1 MASRSH
7 RQTGMISSQ
16 AALNRLADAARMR
29 RAARWLFYAFL
40 VLLPSTFRWTLI
52 HRPVGTLFPEFT
64 SLLLYLSDIP
74 LFLCLTLWLSA
85 HALAPAGRLRL
96 TPWAAT
102 LPVMGLVALMGVS
115 ALWASFPTLTLESCV
130 RGVALLG
137 LALFVR
143 NELKR
148 IAPAAAALAIGA
160 AIQSA
165 VALGQLLAQQPLN
178 LEALGELQDA
188 GARAG
193 MGLWIRGYGL
203 TTHPN
208 LLGGYLVVGFLAA
221 LGLVAATNGW
231 RRLLSCTA
239 AILIATGL
247 AAAFSRSAW
256 IGMAAALVAL
266 GLLVR
271 RSRAASGAGQALVTT
286 AALAALIAVG
296 VIASRP
302 GGFAQRVIAPATA
315 AIQGGELAPM
325 EQISLSSRARQL
337 QIAWREI
344 QRAPLT
350 GLGAANAPIVTWLD
364 TPESERVWLPVHNVP
379 LLVLEELGLL
389 GLALWL
395 AMTIASIAIT
405 WHHARTHVASVWEL
419 LWLAALSG
427 LAAISLWDYY
437 PWGSAEGR
445 ALWMATWGLWLSALM
460 THVSTASR

>member
-1 MASRSH
+1 
-7 RQTGMISSQ
+7 MISSQ

-29 RAARWLFYAFL
+29 RAAHWLFCLFL
-40 VLLPSTFRWTLI
+40 LLLPSTFRWTVI
-52 HRPVGTLFPEFT
+52 HRPVGALFPEFT

-74 LFLCLTLWLSA
+74 LFLCLVLWLSA

-102 LPVMGLVALMGVS
+102 LPLIGLVALMGLS
-115 ALWASFPTLTLESCV
+115 ALWASFPALALESCL

-143 NELKR
+143 NELKHP
-148 IAPAAAALAIGA
+148 APAAAALAVGA
-160 AIQSA
+160 VMQSA
-165 VALGQLLAQQPLN
+165 VAFGQLLAQQPLG
-178 LEALGELQDA
+178 LEVLGELQDA
-188 GARAG
+188 GVRAG

-208 LLGGYLVVGFLAA
+208 LLGGYLAVGFLAT
-221 LGLVAATNGW
+221 LGLVAATGGW
-231 RRLLSCTA
+231 CRLLNRVA
-239 AILIATGL
+239 AILIAAGL

-256 IGMAAALVAL
+256 IGMATALVAL
-266 GLLVR
+266 GLLGR
-271 RSRAASGAGQALVTT
+271 ASRAAGGAGQALVTT
-286 AALAALIAVG
+286 AALAVLVAVG

-337 QIAWREI
+337 QVAWREI

-364 TPESERVWLPVHNVP
+364 TPQSERERVWLPVHSVP
-379 LLVLEELGLL
+379 LLILEELGLP

-395 AMTIASIAIT
+395 AGAVAPFALTWRRVRSGGASL
-405 WHHARTHVASVWEL
+405 WEL
-419 LWLAALSG
+419 VWLAALAG
-427 LAAISLWDYY
+427 LAAISLLDYY

-445 ALWMATWGLWLSALM
+445 ALWLATWGLWLAAASAQDGI
-460 THVSTASR
+460 

>member
-1 MASRSH
+1 
-7 RQTGMISSQ
+7 MISSQ

-29 RAARWLFYAFL
+29 RAARWLFCIFL
-40 VLLPSTFRWTLI
+40 ILLPSTFRWTLI
-52 HRPVGTLFPEFT
+52 HRPLGALFPEFT

-74 LFLCLTLWLSA
+74 LFLCLILWLSA
-85 HALAPAGRLRL
+85 HALAPAGRLHL

-102 LPVMGLVALMGVS
+102 LPVIGLVALMGLS
-115 ALWASFPTLTLESCV
+115 ALWASFPALALESCL
-130 RGVALLG
+130 RGIALLG
-137 LALFVR
+137 LALFAR
-143 NELKR
+143 NELKHP
-148 IAPAAAALAIGA
+148 APAAAALAVGA
-160 AIQSA
+160 VIQSA
-165 VALGQLLAQQPLN
+165 VAFGQLLAQQPLG

-188 GARAG
+188 GVRAG

-221 LGLVAATNGW
+221 LGLVAATSGW
-231 RRLLSCTA
+231 RRLLSRVA
-239 AILIATGL
+239 ASLVAAGL

-256 IGMAAALVAL
+256 IGMVIALVAL

-271 RSRAASGAGQALVTT
+271 RSRAASEAGQALVTT
-286 AALAALIAVG
+286 AALAALVAVG

-302 GGFAQRVIAPATA
+302 GGFAQRVIAPASA

-364 TPESERVWLPVHNVP
+364 TPESERERVWLPVHSVP

-395 AMTIASIAIT
+395 GGVIAPFALT
-405 WHHARTHVASVWEL
+405 WRRMRTHVASLWEL
-419 LWLAALSG
+419 VWLAALAG
-427 LAAISLWDYY
+427 LAAISLLDYY

-445 ALWMATWGLWLSALM
+445 ALWMATWGLWLAASPGSA
-460 THVSTASR
+460 THEYHNAVGPRT

>member
-29 RAARWLFYAFL
+29 RAARWLFCIFL
-40 VLLPSTFRWTLI
+40 ILLPSTFRWTLI
-52 HRPVGTLFPEFT
+52 HRPVGALFPEFT
-64 SLLLYLSDIP
+64 SLLLYLSDTP
-74 LFLCLTLWLSA
+74 LFLCLILWLSA
-85 HALAPAGRLRL
+85 HALAPAGRLRP

-102 LPVMGLVALMGVS
+102 LPVIGLVALMGLS
-115 ALWASFPTLTLESCV
+115 ALWASFPALALESCL
-130 RGVALLG
+130 RGIALLG

-143 NELKR
+143 NELKHP
-148 IAPAAAALAIGA
+148 APAAAALAVGA
-160 AIQSA
+160 VIQSA
-165 VALGQLLAQQPLN
+165 VALGQLLAQQPLG

-188 GARAG
+188 GVRAG

-208 LLGGYLVVGFLAA
+208 LLGGYLVGGFLAA

-231 RRLLSCTA
+231 RRLLGRAA
-239 AILIATGL
+239 AILIAIGL

-256 IGMAAALVAL
+256 IGMVTALVAL

-271 RSRAASGAGQALVTT
+271 RSRATSGAGQALVTT
-286 AALAALIAVG
+286 AALAALVAVG

-315 AIQGGELAPM
+315 AIQGGEIAPM

-337 QIAWREI
+337 QIAWREV

-364 TPESERVWLPVHNVP
+364 TPESEHERVWLPVHSVP
-379 LLVLEELGLL
+379 LLVLEELGLP

-395 AMTIASIAIT
+395 ASVIAPFALT
-405 WHHARTHVASVWEL
+405 WRRMRNRSASLWEL
-419 LWLAALSG
+419 VWLAALAALAVIG
-427 LAAISLWDYY
+427 LVDYY

-445 ALWMATWGLWLSALM
+445 ALWMATWGLWLAA
-460 THVSTASR
+460 STQDGI

>member
-1 MASRSH
+1 
-7 RQTGMISSQ
+7 MIPPQ

-29 RAARWLFYAFL
+29 RAAHWLFYAFL
-40 VLLPSTFRWTLI
+40 TLLPSTFRWTLI

-74 LFLCLTLWLSA
+74 LFLCLILWLSA

-102 LPVMGLVALMGVS
+102 LPVMGLVALIGVS
-115 ALWASFPTLTLESCV
+115 ALWASFPMLALESCV

-148 IAPAAAALAIGA
+148 IVPAAAALALGA

-165 VALGQLLAQQPLN
+165 VALGQLLAQQPLG

-208 LLGGYLVVGFLAA
+208 LLGGYLVVGLLAA
-221 LGLVAATNGW
+221 FGLVIATSGW
-231 RRLLSCTA
+231 RRILAGLA
-239 AILIATGL
+239 AIFITAGL

-256 IGMAAALVAL
+256 IGMVTALVTL
-266 GLLVR
+266 SLLVR

-286 AALAALIAVG
+286 AALAALIAIG
-296 VIASRP
+296 VVASRP
-302 GGFAQRVIAPATA
+302 GGFAQRVIAPAA
-315 AIQGGELAPM
+315 AVIRGGEIAPM

-337 QIAWREI
+337 QIAWHEV

-350 GLGAANAPIVTWLD
+350 GLGAANAPIVTWLN
-364 TPESERVWLPVHNVP
+364 TPESERERVWLPVHNVP

-395 AMTIASIAIT
+395 AMTIAPIAIT

-419 LWLAALSG
+419 LWLAALAG
-427 LAAISLWDYY
+427 LTAISLWDYY

-460 THVSTASR
+460 THVSTASQ